1 MADITDLFN
10 QILSRLDEQGRDIK
24 SVKQDVST
32 IQKDVAT
39 LTDTQQKQGSE
50 IKAIRREHGEKL
62 DRLDGKVD
70 RLEDGQN
77 RQHTIL
83 KVIEGAIK
91 ETKAEVDK
99 LLRRPRQAD

>member
-50 IKAIRREHGEKL
+50 IKAIHREHGEKL

-99 LLRRPRQAD
+99 L